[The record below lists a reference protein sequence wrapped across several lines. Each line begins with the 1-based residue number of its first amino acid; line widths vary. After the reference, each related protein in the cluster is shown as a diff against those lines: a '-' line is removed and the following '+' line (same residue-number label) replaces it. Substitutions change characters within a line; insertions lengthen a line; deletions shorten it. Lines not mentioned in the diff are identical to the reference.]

1 MKDLSGKIA
10 VVTGGGTGMGREL
23 VRQLLAQGCDVATC
37 DIVQE
42 NLEQTLDIGK
52 DEAPQGVRLMGSICD
67 VAKEQ
72 EVSEFRE
79 QVKDEFR
86 TNHINLLFNNAGI
99 GGGGSFV
106 KAEQGE
112 WERCFNICWFGVYN
126 LSRAFLQM
134 LINSDEGHVINTSSV
149 NGFRASLGGNI
160 PHTAYS
166 AAKFAVKGFT
176 EALINDFRFNA
187 PHLKASVV
195 MPGWVGTDIALNT
208 PKILGLKEP
217 KDLSDEEI
225 DEIREAQIKF
235 GDLDSES
242 KSSNE
247 EFRRNL
253 EASGTEYKKAP
264 VSSAQAAEIILE
276 GVKNGQWRILIG
288 RDAEALDKAVRKD
301 PLKAYD
307 LDFSEKVWSTIPQ
320 IEN

>member
-1 MKDLSGKIA
+1 
-10 VVTGGGTGMGREL
+10 
-23 VRQLLAQGCDVATC
+23 
-37 DIVQE
+37 
-42 NLEQTLDIGK
+42 
-52 DEAPQGVRLMGSICD
+52 MGSICD

-106 KAEQGE
+106 KSEQSE

-126 LSRAFLQM
+126 FSRAFLQM

-276 GVKNGQWRILIG
+276 GVKNDQWRILIG

-307 LDFSEKVWSTIPQ
+307 LDFSEKVWSTIPP

>member
-23 VRQLLAQGCDVATC
+23 VRQLIANGCDVATC
-37 DIVQE
+37 DIVEE
-42 NLEQTLDIGK
+42 NLNETVALGK
-52 DEAPQGVRLMGSICD
+52 KEAPQGVRLMGSLCD

-72 EVSEFRE
+72 EVSKFRE
-79 QVKDEFR
+79 QVKNEFR
-86 TNHINLLFNNAGI
+86 TDHINLLFNNAGI

-106 KAEQGE
+106 NSDQDE

-126 LSRAFLQM
+126 FSRAFLQM
-134 LINSDEGHVINTSSV
+134 LVNSEEGHVINTSSV

-208 PKILGLKEP
+208 PKILGWKEP

-225 DEIREAQIKF
+225 DEIRENQIKF
-235 GDLDSES
+235 GELNSES
-242 KSSNE
+242 NFSNE
-247 EFRRNL
+247 EFRLNL
-253 EASGTEYKKAP
+253 EASRTEYKKAP
-264 VSSAQAAEIILE
+264 VSSAQAAEMILE
-276 GVKNGQWRILIG
+276 GVKNDKWRILIG
-288 RDAEALDKAVRKD
+288 RDAEALDKAVREE

-307 LDFSEKVWSTIPQ
+307 LDFSEKVWSQLNQ
-320 IEN
+320 IDP

>member
-52 DEAPQGVRLMGSICD
+52 KEAPQGVRLMGSICD

-79 QVKDEFR
+79 RVKDEFR

-106 KAEQGE
+106 KSEQSE

-217 KDLSDEEI
+217 KDLSDQEI

-307 LDFSEKVWSTIPQ
+307 LDFSEKVWSTIPP

>member
-1 MKDLSGKIA
+1 MKNLSGKIA

-23 VRQLLAQGCDVATC
+23 VRQLIAQGCDVATC

-52 DEAPQGVRLMGSICD
+52 KEAPQGVRLMGSICD
-67 VAKEQ
+67 VAKEK
-72 EVSEFRE
+72 EVSKFRE

-106 KAEQGE
+106 KSEQSE

-126 LSRAFLQM
+126 FSRAFLQM

-307 LDFSEKVWSTIPQ
+307 LDFSEKVWSTIPP

>member
-23 VRQLLAQGCDVATC
+23 VRQLIAQGCDVATC
-37 DIVQE
+37 DIVPE
-42 NLEQTLDIGK
+42 NLEETLDLGK
-52 DEAPQGVRLMGSICD
+52 SEAPQGVRLIGSLCD
-67 VAKEQ
+67 VAEEQ
-72 EVSEFRE
+72 EVSGFRDEVKEEFQAE
-79 QVKDEFR
+79 
-86 TNHINLLFNNAGI
+86 HINLLFNNAGI

-106 KAEQGE
+106 KSEQNE

-126 LSRAFLQM
+126 FSRAFLPM
-134 LINSDEGHVINTSSV
+134 LINSEEGHIINTSSV

-208 PKILGLKEP
+208 PKILGWKEP
-217 KDLSDEEI
+217 KDLTDEEI
-225 DEIREAQIKF
+225 EGIREDQIKF

-242 KSSNE
+242 NFTNE

-253 EASGTEYKKAP
+253 EASRTEYKKAP
-264 VSSAQAAEIILE
+264 VSSAQAAEIS
-276 GVKNGQWRILIG
+276 
-288 RDAEALDKAVRKD
+288 
-301 PLKAYD
+301 LK
-307 LDFSEKVWSTIPQ
+307 V
-320 IEN
+320 